1 MREGQILTVQL
12 IPNEEITILLES
24 ILKTNVDDTSVLF
37 LFVLLIHLS

>member
-24 ILKTNVDDTSVLF
+24 ILKTNVDYTSVLF
-37 LFVLLIHLS
+37 LFVLLVHLS

>member
-1 MREGQILTVQL
+1 MREGQILKVQL

>member
-1 MREGQILTVQL
+1 MREGQNLTVQL

-37 LFVLLIHLS
+37 LIVL

>member
-37 LFVLLIHLS
+37 LFVLLVHLS